1 MYVITGATGHTG
13 KHIAEALLEAGKSVT
28 VVSRSAEHMQPLV
41 EKGAKAALG
50 DLADADFVKQTF
62 QGAQAVYLVIPPKW
76 DVTDWRAFQ
85 REITQS
91 FVNGLRDS
99 GVTHAVVLS
108 SMGAHL
114 VPDGAGPVSGLGELE
129 QALEGVEGLNVLN
142 LRPGFFME
150 NFLANIG
157 MMKGMGIQGY
167 ALRPDVKVALTH
179 TADIAEV
186 ATRHLLA
193 LDFTGHS
200 VEYVGGAADYT
211 FPEATAILAG
221 TIGQDI
227 QYVPFTPEQAK
238 QGMMGVGIPETIAD
252 GYNELFNGMNSGYYF
267 DDFKRTPE
275 NTTPTTLEQFAERE
289 FAPAYRG

>member
-1 MYVITGATGHTG
+1 MYVITAATGNTG
-13 KHIAEALLEAGKSVT
+13 KRIAQSLLEAGQPVT
-28 VVSRSAEHMQPLV
+28 VISRSAEHLQPLV
-41 EKGAKAALG
+41 DQGATAALG
-50 DLADADFVKQTF
+50 DLADADFLKQTF
-62 QGAQAVYLVIPPKW
+62 AGAKAVYLVIPPKW

-85 REITQS
+85 RTITQS
-91 FVNGLRDS
+91 YVSALTGS

-129 QALEGVEGLNVLN
+129 QALEQVEGLNVLH

-167 ALRPDVKVALTH
+167 SVRPDVKMALTH
-179 TADIAEV
+179 TVDIAEV
-186 ATRHLLA
+186 ATQRLLS

-211 FPEATAILAG
+211 MPEATAILAKA
-221 TIGQDI
+221 IGQDV
-227 QYVPFTPEQAK
+227 QFVSFTPEQAK
-238 QGMMGVGIPETIAD
+238 QGMMGAGIPETIAD
-252 GYNELFNGMNSGYYF
+252 GYNELFAGINSGRYF
-267 DDFKRTPE
+267 GDFVRTPE

-289 FAPAYRG
+289 FAAAFKA

>member
-1 MYVITGATGHTG
+1 MYVITGATGNTG
-13 KHIAEALLEAGKSVT
+13 KRIAEALLDAGKPVT
-28 VVSRSAEHMQPLV
+28 VVSRRAEHVQALV
-41 EKGAKAALG
+41 GKGAKAAIG

-62 QGAQAVYLVIPPKW
+62 QNAQAVYLVIPPKW

-85 REITQS
+85 REIIQN
-91 FVNGLRDS
+91 FVHGLQGS
-99 GVTHAVVLS
+99 GVTHAVALS

-114 VPDGAGPVSGLGELE
+114 VPHGAGPVSGLGELE
-129 QALEGVEGLNVLN
+129 QALQQIEGLNVLN

-150 NFLANIG
+150 NFFANIG

-167 ALRPDVKVALTH
+167 ALNPDVKMPLTH

-193 LDFTGHS
+193 LDFTGHL

-211 FPEATAILAG
+211 MPEVTAILAKAV
-221 TIGQDI
+221 GQDI
-227 QYVPFTPEQAK
+227 RYVPFTPEQAK
-238 QGMMGVGIPETIAD
+238 QGMMGAGIPETIAD
-252 GYNELFNGMNSGYYF
+252 GYNELFDGMNSGQYF
-267 DDFKRTPE
+267 DDFRRTSE

-289 FAPAYRG
+289 FAAAYRA